1 MSSWSSCGRGG
12 SRSIHGNA
20 ADRSVLKAANPGGA
34 DVLFVAIPDA
44 FEAGQIV
51 QQARA
56 ANPDLEIIA
65 RAHSDAEIEHL
76 SSRGANVTIMGE
88 REIGLGMLEH
98 ARGWRVRQE
107 ADEAPTSLAGTTA

>member
-1 MSSWSSCGRGG
+1 MEQLRARGLQV
-12 SRSIHGNA
+12 IHGNA
-20 ADRSVLKAANPGGA
+20 ADRSVLKAANPGRA
-34 DVLFVAIPDA
+34 DVRSRR
-44 FEAGQIV
+44 GQIV
-51 QQARA
+51 QQTRA

-107 ADEAPTSLAGTTA
+107 ADRGPDVVGRHDGLT